1 MSDLNGWGTVRKMIE
16 LYGKDAQSEARRR
29 CEKALKRDDIAGFER
44 WAHLATEIGDRL
56 SRAAVEPPPAA
67 QSVQSVH

>member
-29 CEKALKRDDIAGFER
+29 CEKALQREDLPGFER
-44 WAHLATEIGDRL
+44 WAHLATVIGDRL
-56 SRAAVEPPPAA
+56 SRAAVEPAPPM
-67 QSVQSVH
+67 QSVH